1 MLSPPTLCPHQRPT
15 AAADVFVQPRK
26 LLDVEVN
33 ALPSPSL
40 WSHAFGPSPSQAGS
54 PSQLGTDTSSSD
66 TGGDLAWLG
75 DSDSDIDDAET
86 PKPRNSTLPRM
97 RPRVKYTFA
106 IGNQQHETFSSA
118 IAALMT
124 CTSPD
129 TNLATESVTVK
140 TPSDFSGRSP
150 RKDEEEPIASSG
162 GNYTTNLSSAAL
174 PPMLLPVRTPSAPTC
189 YTSSDRRGERGCG
202 NGGGPRALSAR
213 SLPDPIV
220 TTLSPTSLKFTG
232 LPALM
237 LSADAAVERKGRFE
251 VRKL

>member
-40 WSHAFGPSPSQAGS
+40 WSHAFGPSASQAGS
-54 PSQLGTDTSSSD
+54 PSHHGADGASSA
-66 TGGDLAWLG
+66 TGGDLTWLG
-75 DSDSDIDDAET
+75 DSDSDNDDAET

-124 CTSPD
+124 CTNPD
-129 TNLATESVTVK
+129 TNLATDSVTVK

-150 RKDEEEPIASSG
+150 RKDEEEPLASG
-162 GNYTTNLSSAAL
+162 ANYTTTPSLAAS
-174 PPMLLPVRTPSAPTC
+174 PPVLLPIRIPSAPTC
-189 YTSSDRRGERGCG
+189 YTSSDRRGERGSG
-202 NGGGPRALSAR
+202 NGGGRVLSAR

-220 TTLSPTSLKFTG
+220 TTLSPASLKFTG